1 MLKHLTIILALHMAT
16 GSQANAYQI
25 GDVIYCSSETG
36 GYADGTDT
44 KITLWNERFK
54 FQIQPDNSG
63 NAIMKFGEGGYFS
76 QITKDIVY
84 LGVTL
89 LEAKDVN
96 SVFKLS
102 DERFYYGFASVVGAG
117 FLNGTCDK
125 F

>member
-1 MLKHLTIILALHMAT
+1 MVT

>member
-1 MLKHLTIILALHMAT
+1 MAA
-16 GSQANAYQI
+16 GSQADAYEI

-44 KITLWNERFK
+44 KITLWSERFK
-54 FQIQPDNSG
+54 FQIKQDNSG
-63 NAIMKFGEGGYFS
+63 NKIVKFGEGGYFS
-76 QITKDIVY
+76 QSTKNIVY
-84 LGVTL
+84 LGRTL
-89 LEAKDVN
+89 LEVKDEI

>member
-1 MLKHLTIILALHMAT
+1 MIKQITRLIALLIIT

-36 GYADGTDT
+36 GYADGRDT

-54 FQIQPDNSG
+54 FQIKQDNSG
-63 NAIMKFGEGGYFS
+63 NRFIKFGEGGYFS
-76 QITKDIVY
+76 GSTKEILY
-84 LGVTL
+84 LAGDL
-89 LEAKDVN
+89 LEVRDIL

-117 FLNGTCDK
+117 FLKGTCDK